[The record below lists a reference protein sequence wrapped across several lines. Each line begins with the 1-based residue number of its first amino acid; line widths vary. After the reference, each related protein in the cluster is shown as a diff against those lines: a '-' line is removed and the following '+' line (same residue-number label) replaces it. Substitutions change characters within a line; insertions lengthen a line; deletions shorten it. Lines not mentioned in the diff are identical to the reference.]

1 MLWLHKKNLQINWI
15 NKELYATENAYD
27 VSEQLKKSLSEY
39 KSWDHEILLLKKRK
53 SKWMLLYFISKNQL
67 KKVHN
72 YLAENLKREFIKSL
86 KSSVEYLILFVSKK
100 NDIKQLY
107 IDYRQLNEIIYW
119 DSYSLS
125 LIEELQDRL
134 EKVKWFISLDLKKV
148 YYYVCMKKS
157 KEWKMTF

>member
-1 MLWLHKKNLQINWI
+1 
-15 NKELYATENAYD
+15 
-27 VSEQLKKSLSEY
+27 
-39 KSWDHEILLLKKRK
+39 
-53 SKWMLLYFISKNQL
+53 MLLYFISKNQL

-86 KSSVEYLILFVSKK
+86 KSSVEYLILFISKK

-134 EKVKWFISLDLKKV
+134 EKVK
-148 YYYVCMKKS
+148 
-157 KEWKMTF
+157 